1 MKADTKVGRTRATLG
16 MLTISIVVVLS
27 LATPTPVALS
37 AGAVVLSGV
46 AVAVWVMRCPHCSRR
61 LGPIVG
67 FKYCTSCGGRIA

>member
-1 MKADTKVGRTRATLG
+1 MKADTKVGRTRAALG
-16 MLTISIVVVLS
+16 VLTISIVVVLS
-27 LATPTPVALS
+27 HATPTPVALS

-46 AVAVWVMRCPHCSRR
+46 AVVVWAMRCPHCSRR